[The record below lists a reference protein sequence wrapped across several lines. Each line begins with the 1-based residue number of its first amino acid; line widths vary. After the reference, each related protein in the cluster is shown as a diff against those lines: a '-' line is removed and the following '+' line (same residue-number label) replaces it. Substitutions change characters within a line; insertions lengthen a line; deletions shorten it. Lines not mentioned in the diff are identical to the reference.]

1 MQHMEEDPLK
11 VRGVEFVLSRERV
24 LCALAFRES
33 ERASERET
41 KRVSFA
47 YGFSKLRG
55 TSNIHFCVFI
65 VVFNLRA
72 SGNFS

>member
-11 VRGVEFVLSRERV
+11 VRGVEFVLSSERFV
-24 LCALAFRES
+24 CALAVREGKK
-33 ERASERET
+33 ERET
-41 KRVSFA
+41 KRVPFA